1 MSNARDR
8 GTNDQNQQAESRAG
22 HPAQPGLEAPQVS
35 SPHNGVPL
43 LEVRGLSSGYGETQV
58 LWDISLDVLRGE
70 VVALVGANGA
80 GKSTLLTA
88 ISGLLPGW
96 TGTIMFAER
105 DITHYRAERIVK
117 LGLAQ
122 VPQGRRLFGGLTIE
136 ENLRLGA
143 YTNRSGSASAI
154 ASDLERVYT
163 LLPQLRER
171 HRQLAG
177 SLSGGEQQ
185 MCAIGRGL
193 MARPDLLLVDELSL
207 GLAPNIVDDLLAAVD
222 NIHRQEQL
230 SFLLVEQDVQIA
242 LERANRAYV
251 MESGHIVLSGPAADL
266 LKSEKI
272 RMAYLGE

>member
-1 MSNARDR
+1 VNMSTHTQQGANDEHPHIEAIDD
-8 GTNDQNQQAESRAG
+8 TNSS
-22 HPAQPGLEAPQVS
+22 APER
-35 SPHNGVPL
+35 PL

-70 VVALVGANGA
+70 IVALVGANGA

-96 TGTIMFAER
+96 TGTIMFAGR
-105 DITHYRAERIVK
+105 DITRYRAERIVK

-136 ENLRLGA
+136 ENLLLGA
-143 YTNRSGSASAI
+143 YTNRAGSTSAI
-154 ASDLERVYT
+154 AADLERVYT
-163 LLPQLRER
+163 FLPKLHER
-171 HRQLAG
+171 RTQLAG

-193 MARPDLLLVDELSL
+193 MARPDLLLIDELSL
-207 GLAPNIVDDLLAAVD
+207 GLAPNVVDDLLVAID
-222 NIHRQEQL
+222 TIHRQEHL
-230 SFLLVEQDVQIA
+230 SFFLVEQDVQIA

-251 MESGHIVLSGPAADL
+251 MESGRIVLSGSAADL
-266 LKSEKI
+266 LKSEEI

>member
-1 MSNARDR
+1 MNVNMSTRSNQGA
-8 GTNDQNQQAESRAG
+8 NDQNPHIGAMSDTN
-22 HPAQPGLEAPQVS
+22 S
-35 SPHNGVPL
+35 STPERPL
-43 LEVRGLSSGYGETQV
+43 LEVRGLNTGYGETQV

-80 GKSTLLTA
+80 GKSTLLTT
-88 ISGLLPGW
+88 ISGLLPSW
-96 TGTIMFAER
+96 KGTIVFAER

-122 VPQGRRLFGGLTIE
+122 IPQGRRLFGGLTIE

-143 YTNRSGSASAI
+143 YTNRAGSASGI
-154 ASDLERVYT
+154 ATDLERVYT
-163 LLPQLRER
+163 LLPKLRER
-171 HRQLAG
+171 RRQLAG

-185 MCAIGRGL
+185 MCAIARGL

-207 GLAPNIVDDLLAAVD
+207 GLAPNIVDDLLVAID

-230 SFLLVEQDVQIA
+230 SFFLVEQDVQIA

-251 MESGHIVLSGPAADL
+251 MESGRIVLSGSAADL
-266 LKSEKI
+266 LKSEEI
-272 RMAYLGE
+272 RMAYLGG